1 MIRTKAENK
10 LIPEQ
15 KKISE
20 QQTKKYLNRESKI
33 RLESLNSR
41 WREISILKVN
51 KQKTTQSP
59 KNKQLIENLHLS
71 DENRNSMSPK

>member
-1 MIRTKAENK
+1 VIRTKAENK

-51 KQKTTQSP
+51 KQKTTQSL